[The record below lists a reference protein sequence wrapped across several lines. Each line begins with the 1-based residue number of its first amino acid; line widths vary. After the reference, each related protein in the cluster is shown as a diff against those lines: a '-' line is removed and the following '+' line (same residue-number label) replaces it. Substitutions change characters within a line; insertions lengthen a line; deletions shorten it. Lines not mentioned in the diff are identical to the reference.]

1 MKKISHFFLFYFYI
15 LKNINNQKIKS
26 YDTSFKNEEK
36 INIISGT
43 INSFKT
49 RIPYDLYYLD
59 LCTPDDPILF
69 PSNLGE
75 IILSGNSYETNYQLS
90 INNSSK
96 CNFLCSEKIKK
107 RDFNKINDLIKK
119 EYFINYYLDNLPVGL
134 MKTYV
139 NKNNKIKRQI
149 RFDRGIPLGYIE
161 NNITYIYNYYKIY
174 IELKKEIVYDNYNVS
189 NIEYNIIGFYIE
201 PFSLN
206 INDINKCF
214 NKNNYTFEKQILK
227 PNEYINFYY
236 DQIYIYTDLVYDD
249 RIKKYYITNN
259 IIHWNSI
266 IISCLIISFLTI
278 ILIFIFFNSIQSEKD
293 VKNNRII
300 SDEEINEYGWRN
312 VAFDVFRCPENIELL
327 SSILGTGIQLFVM
340 AFYSL
345 FFIRIGLLRPR
356 NGGSYL
362 TIMVMMYVFL
372 GIISGYS
379 TSRFYKM
386 LNGKNW
392 INLTM
397 ISILFFP
404 LIFIFIFSIINLI
417 YKKEKSSI
425 YMEFD
430 EFFSSLILWVFWVA
444 PLIFLGILF
453 GFFQKKILLPC
464 KINPVPSLISSKTIP
479 WYLKIRYAWIFTGF
493 PPFFGIFV
501 ELFYIMDSL
510 WKQNIYALNI
520 YLLSSLIVLIIISS
534 EIAILFTFFN
544 LCKGDYRWWWKSL
557 LVGSSPGLYLLLF
570 SLLYSFKMDFIST
583 NSFIIY
589 LCFMSLLTII
599 VIIICGA
606 FGLFFTFI
614 FIRIIYSKININ

>member
-259 IIHWNSI
+259 SIHWNSI

-278 ILIFIFFNSIQSEKD
+278 ILIFIFFNSIKSEKD

-340 AFYSL
+340 TFYSL

-464 KINPVPSLISSKTIP
+464 KINPVPSLISGKTIP

>member
-1 MKKISHFFLFYFYI
+1 MKKILHFFLFYFYI

-206 INDINKCF
+206 INDTNKSF
-214 NKNNYTFEKQILK
+214 NINNYNCEKQILK

-278 ILIFIFFNSIQSEKD
+278 ILIFIFFNSIKSEKD

-312 VAFDVFRCPENIELL
+312 VAFDVFRCPKNIELL
-327 SSILGTGIQLFVM
+327 SSILGTGIQLFIM

-464 KINPVPSLISSKTIP
+464 KINPVPSLISSKAIP

-570 SLLYSFKMDFIST
+570 SLLYSFKMDFINT

>member
-259 IIHWNSI
+259 SIHWNSI

-278 ILIFIFFNSIQSEKD
+278 ILIFIFFNSIKSEKD

-464 KINPVPSLISSKTIP
+464 KINPVPSLISGKTIP